1 MLIYMP
7 LDVDNEL
14 QTDLVWENETL
25 KNSKKE
31 KVLCVA
37 IDNKL
42 KFTTHLV
49 NINKNTNSKFNDVTR
64 VQKFDYR
71 AKNPRICF
79 FYYIYFFF
87 IFH

>member
-1 MLIYMP
+1 MLITSFKLTWCEKMK
-7 LDVDNEL
+7 L
-14 QTDLVWENETL
+14 L
-25 KNSKKE
+25 KTVKK
-31 KVLCVA
+31 KKYCVA

-49 NINKNTNSKFNDVTR
+49 NINKNTNSKFNDITR

-79 FYYIYFFF
+79 FYYI
-87 IFH
+87 